1 MDLSK
6 FIGNRIKTLR
16 KSRGMDQQTLADRMD
31 TSRVTISRY
40 ESGIR
45 KANQDFLFKLAN
57 TFNVSIDYFFPKIN
71 NLKPINKSEMRQVP
85 LVGTIACGSPLL
97 AEQNI
102 EEYVPMFFAN
112 GRSSDTIFALKCK
125 GRSMEPTLSDG
136 DIVFVKKTS
145 DVEDGEIAAV
155 LINNDES
162 ATLKRIKHVN
172 DQVILMPDNAS
183 EFNPIILNK
192 ENPGTILGK
201 VIESRHRF

>member
-1 MDLSK
+1 
-6 FIGNRIKTLR
+6 
-16 KSRGMDQQTLADRMD
+16 MDQQDLADRMD

-57 TFNVSIDYFFPKIN
+57 TFNVSVDYFFPKVN
-71 NLKPINKSEMRQVP
+71 NLKPINTSEMRQVP

-102 EEYVPMFFAN
+102 EEYVP
-112 GRSSDTIFALKCK
+112 I
-125 GRSMEPTLSDG
+125 SMEPTLSDG

-145 DVEDGEIAAV
+145 EVEDGEIAAV

-162 ATLKRIKHVN
+162 ATLKRIN
-172 DQVILMPDNAS
+172 ML
-183 EFNPIILNK
+183 II
-192 ENPGTILGK
+192 
-201 VIESRHRF
+201 